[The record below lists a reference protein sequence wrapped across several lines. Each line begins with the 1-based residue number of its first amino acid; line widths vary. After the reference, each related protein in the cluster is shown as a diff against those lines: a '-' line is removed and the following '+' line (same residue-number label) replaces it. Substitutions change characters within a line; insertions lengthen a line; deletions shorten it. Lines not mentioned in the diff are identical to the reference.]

1 MPENLKF
8 IIDQYYCCLICVDC
22 HLKKIQ
28 TLVLLHLW
36 INNTPFKFNQWMQMI
51 ITFKNHTLNK
61 YFLWYFST
69 IVLPYS
75 QPIIEDTRWKVLNLG
90 SSIKGSILWAFLSSY
105 FLKKERKKI
114 QNLNNFLCYIG
125 SQTWKLINNIS
136 IFFH

>member
-1 MPENLKF
+1 
-8 IIDQYYCCLICVDC
+8 
-22 HLKKIQ
+22 
-28 TLVLLHLW
+28 
-36 INNTPFKFNQWMQMI
+36 MQMI